1 MGSVLSLQRVEMTWA
16 GVIRAWPFKHVPE
29 AAMAG
34 MDGWRGESWLAER
47 VVAEVAGISNSV
59 S

>member
-1 MGSVLSLQRVEMTWA
+1 MGGGDQGLAV
-16 GVIRAWPFKHVPE
+16 KHVPE

-34 MDGWRGESWLAER
+34 MEGWRGESWLAER
-47 VVAEVAGISNSV
+47 VVAEVAGISSSV